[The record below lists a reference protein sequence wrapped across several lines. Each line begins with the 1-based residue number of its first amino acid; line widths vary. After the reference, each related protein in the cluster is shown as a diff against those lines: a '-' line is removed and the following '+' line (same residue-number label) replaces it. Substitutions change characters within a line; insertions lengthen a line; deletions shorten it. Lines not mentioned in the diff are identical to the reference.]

1 MLDTIISLIPGLIM
15 TAVVYLLVP
24 AIFCIIGYNTHRS
37 YSLKTIRKIVFINGG
52 ILWVIFYAMQ
62 YIIIGEAK
70 PSVSAAVIWSFVA
83 YWMMKKIL
91 LEKDITP
98 ENNDK
103 AENDQKI
110 ELEIVDKNEK
120 TRSFKAPLIVVSI
133 LLVLSFALNLY
144 QIGINNQS
152 KQNNQKLQQTLAQK
166 SEENLELQQELR
178 QDSEKIDFLDE
189 YIVMIEDDNTDLY
202 HKYECYRFKG
212 IDFWAYNIDQAE
224 NLGYEPCPN
233 CCK

>member
-15 TAVVYLLVP
+15 TAVIYLLVP
-24 AIFCIIGYNTHRS
+24 AILCIIGYNTHRS
-37 YSLKTIRKIVFINGG
+37 YSLKTIRKIIIINGG
-52 ILWVIFYAMQ
+52 ILWLIFYAIQ
-62 YIIIGEAK
+62 YNVYGETN
-70 PSVSAAVIWSFVA
+70 PSVSAAVIWSGVA

-98 ENNDK
+98 ENNDE

-110 ELEIVDKNEK
+110 EFEIVDKNEK
-120 TRSFKAPLIVVSI
+120 KRSFKTPLIVVSI

-178 QDSEKIDFLDE
+178 QNREKIDFLDE
-189 YIVMIEDDNTDLY
+189 YIVMIEDDNTNWY
-202 HKYECYRFKG
+202 HKYECYRFRGKRY
-212 IDFWAYNIDQAE
+212 WAYNIEAAE
-224 NLGYEPCPN
+224 AQGYEPCPE

>member
-1 MLDTIISLIPGLIM
+1 M

-24 AIFCIIGYNTHRS
+24 AIFCIVGYNTHRS

-62 YIIIGEAK
+62 YIIIRETK

-91 LEKDITP
+91 LKKDVTP
-98 ENNDK
+98 ENNDEVEDDE

-110 ELEIVDKNEK
+110 EFEIVDKNK
-120 TRSFKAPLIVVSI
+120 KKRSFKIPLVIVTI
-133 LLVLSFALNLY
+133 LLVLSIALNLY
-144 QIGINNQS
+144 QLGLNNQS
-152 KQNNQKLQQTLAQK
+152 NKELEQNRNKL
-166 SEENLELQQELR
+166 
-178 QDSEKIDFLDE
+178 DFFDE
-189 YIVMIEDDNTDLY
+189 YIVLVEDDNTNWY
-202 HKYECYRFKG
+202 HKYECYRFKQR
-212 IDFWAYNIDQAE
+212 DFWAYNIDQAE

>member
-1 MLDTIISLIPGLIM
+1 MLDTIISLMLDLFITVIAYLFIP
-15 TAVVYLLVP
+15 T
-24 AIFCIIGYNTHRS
+24 IFCIVEHNKHHSYN
-37 YSLKTIRKIVFINGG
+37 LKTIKKITIINGAC
-52 ILWVIFYAMQ
+52 IWFVLQIIRFYS
-62 YIIIGEAK
+62 GETE
-70 PSVSAAVIWSFVA
+70 VSISGVLLWSFVA
-83 YWMMKKIL
+83 YWMMKKFL

-98 ENNDK
+98 ENNDE

-110 ELEIVDKNEK
+110 EFEIVDKNK
-120 TRSFKAPLIVVSI
+120 KKRSFKTPLIVVSI

-166 SEENLELQQELR
+166 SEENLELQQELI
-178 QDSEKIDFLDE
+178 QDHAKANFLDE
-189 YIVMIEDDNTDLY
+189 YIVMVEDDNTDLY

-212 IDFWAYNIDQAE
+212 RDFWAYNIDQAE